1 MDLKELVSIGTV
13 TNIVV
18 ICAVLT
24 ALYNAFTHK
33 LQSKIN
39 SYSLQILVL
48 ALLAVVKA
56 ISTSPWFVLISLL
69 LLVQFCVIAR
79 LVAYVT
85 NIEQRQQGQSIF
97 SYIIMRSDIV
107 KARSSWLEYN
117 PEHNPKVTI
126 VRSSPLTSLIISS
139 VLVIIAYIVA
149 SQVAPQFA
157 EEKFNGLV
165 ASLALLLVGLF
176 IMISAY
182 DILSL
187 MMGLLVMENGLFLAV
202 VIVVTDPILLPAFI
216 LSMFAW
222 YALTLIILVIFLPRL
237 LHYSDS
243 IYVEDQ
249 KVLKE

>member
-1 MDLKELVSIGTV
+1 M
-13 TNIVV
+13 
-18 ICAVLT
+18 
-24 ALYNAFTHK
+24 
-33 LQSKIN
+33 
-39 SYSLQILVL
+39 
-48 ALLAVVKA
+48 
-56 ISTSPWFVLISLL
+56 
-69 LLVQFCVIAR
+69 
-79 LVAYVT
+79 AYVT
-85 NIEQRQQGQSIF
+85 NIEQRQPGQSFF
-97 SYIIMRSDIV
+97 SYLVVRRDIV
-107 KARSSWLEYN
+107 KARLSWLEYS
-117 PEHNPKVTI
+117 PENNPKVTI
-126 VRSSPLTSLIISS
+126 VRSSPLTTLIISS
-139 VLVIIAYIVA
+139 VLVIVAYIVA

-237 LHYSDS
+237 RQYSGS

>member
-1 MDLKELVSIGTV
+1 MDSKELFSIMTV

-18 ICAVLT
+18 ICAVFT
-24 ALYNAFTHK
+24 ALYNAFTRN
-33 LQSKIN
+33 LQNKIN
-39 SYSLQILVL
+39 SYRLQILAL
-48 ALLAVVKA
+48 ILLAIVKA
-56 ISTSPWFVLISLL
+56 FSTSPWFVLISLIL
-69 LLVQFCVIAR
+69 LAQFFVIAP

-85 NIEQRQQGQSIF
+85 NIEQRQSGQSFF
-97 SYIIMRSDIV
+97 SYLVMRSNIIR
-107 KARSSWLEYN
+107 ARSKWLKYN
-117 PEHNPKVTI
+117 PEYNLKVTI

-139 VLVIIAYIVA
+139 ILVFIAYIVS

-157 EEKFNGLV
+157 EEKFHGLV

-182 DILSL
+182 DIFSM

-202 VIVVTDPILLPAFI
+202 VIVIIDPFLLSAFI

-222 YALTLIILVIFLPRL
+222 YTLTLIILVIFLPRL
-237 LHYSDS
+237 RHSSSS

>member
-1 MDLKELVSIGTV
+1 MDLKELVSIATV

-24 ALYNAFTHK
+24 ALYNAFSRN
-33 LQSKIN
+33 LQNKIN
-39 SYSLQILVL
+39 SYRLQILAL
-48 ALLAVVKA
+48 TLLAVVKA

-69 LLVQFCVIAR
+69 LLTQFIVIAP

-85 NIEQRQQGQSIF
+85 NIEQQQPGQSYLAF
-97 SYIIMRSDIV
+97 LRKRLDMVR
-107 KARSSWLEYN
+107 ARSSWLEYN
-117 PEHNPKVTI
+117 PENHPNATI

-202 VIVVTDPILLPAFI
+202 VIVIINPVLLAAFI

-222 YALTLIILVIFLPRL
+222 YTLTLIILIIFLPRL
-237 LHYSDS
+237 RHFSGS
-243 IYVEDQ
+243 IYIEDQ

>member
-1 MDLKELVSIGTV
+1 MDLKELFSIMTV

-24 ALYNAFTHK
+24 ALYNAFTRK

-39 SYSLQILVL
+39 SYRLQILVL
-48 ALLAVVKA
+48 TLLTIVKA
-56 ISTSPWFVLISLL
+56 ISTSPWFFLISLI
-69 LLVQFCVIAR
+69 LLVQFFVIVP

-85 NIEQRQQGQSIF
+85 NIEQRQPGQAIF
-97 SYIIMRSDIV
+97 PYFVMRLDIV
-107 KARSSWLEYN
+107 KARSFWLEYN
-117 PEHNPKVTI
+117 PENNPKVTI

-149 SQVAPQFA
+149 SRVAPQFA

-249 KVLKE
+249 KV

>member
-1 MDLKELVSIGTV
+1 MDINELVAIV

-24 ALYNAFTHK
+24 ALYNAFTRN
-33 LQSKIN
+33 LQNKIN
-39 SYSLQILVL
+39 SYRIQILAL
-48 ALLAVVKA
+48 TLLATVKVF
-56 ISTSPWFVLISLL
+56 STSPWFILISLL
-69 LLVQFCVIAR
+69 LLVQFLVIAR

-85 NIEQRQQGQSIF
+85 NIEQRQPGQLIL
-97 SYIIMRSDIV
+97 SYIIMRSDIT

-139 VLVIIAYIVA
+139 VLVIIAYFVA
-149 SQVAPQFA
+149 NQVAPQFIQ
-157 EEKFNGLV
+157 EKFNGLV

-182 DILSL
+182 DILSM

-202 VIVVTDPILLPAFI
+202 VIVIIDPFLLSSSI

-222 YALTLIILVIFLPRL
+222 YILTLIILIIFLPRL
-237 LHYSDS
+237 RLFSKS
-243 IYVEDQ
+243 IYIEDQ

>member
-1 MDLKELVSIGTV
+1 MNITDFVNIG

-24 ALYNAFTHK
+24 ALYNAFIRS

-39 SYSLQILVL
+39 SYRLQIVAL
-48 ALLAVVKA
+48 AILAILKA
-56 ISTSPWFVLISLL
+56 NDTTPAFYGVAII
-69 LLVQFCVIAR
+69 LLVQFSIITR
-79 LVAYVT
+79 LMAGVT
-85 NIEQRQQGQSIF
+85 NIEQRQPSQSF
-97 SYIIMRSDIV
+97 FAYLHKRSDIIR
-107 KARSSWLEYN
+107 ARSAWLEYN
-117 PEHNPKVTI
+117 PENNPKVTI

-165 ASLALLLVGLF
+165 ASLALLLVGLY
-176 IMISAY
+176 IMITAY

-202 VIVVTDPILLPAFI
+202 VIVIIDPLLLSAFI

-222 YALTLIILVIFLPRL
+222 YTLTLIILIIFLPRL
-237 LHYSDS
+237 RHFSRS
-243 IYVEDQ
+243 IYIEDQ

>member
-1 MDLKELVSIGTV
+1 MDLKELFSIMTV

-24 ALYNAFTHK
+24 ALYNAFTRN
-33 LQSKIN
+33 LQNKIN
-39 SYSLQILVL
+39 SYRLQILAL
-48 ALLAVVKA
+48 TLLAVVKA
-56 ISTSPWFVLISLL
+56 ISTSPWFVLISLIL
-69 LLVQFCVIAR
+69 LAQFFFIAP

-85 NIEQRQQGQSIF
+85 NIEQRQPGQSYLSF
-97 SYIIMRSDIV
+97 LRKRSDIV
-107 KARSSWLEYN
+107 KARSAWLEYN
-117 PEHNPKVTI
+117 PENNPKATI
-126 VRSSPLTSLIISS
+126 VRSSPLTTLIIST
-139 VLVIIAYIVA
+139 VLDIIAYIVA
-149 SQVAPQFA
+149 RQVAPQFA

-202 VIVVTDPILLPAFI
+202 VIVIINPVLLSAFI

-222 YALTLIILVIFLPRL
+222 YTLTLIILIIFLPRL
-237 LHYSDS
+237 RLFSRS
-243 IYVEDQ
+243 IYIEDQ
-249 KVLKE
+249 KALKE

>member
-1 MDLKELVSIGTV
+1 MDLNELVAIV

-24 ALYNAFTHK
+24 ALYNAFTPN
-33 LQSKIN
+33 LQNKIN
-39 SYSLQILVL
+39 SYRLQILAL
-48 ALLAVVKA
+48 ILLAVVKA
-56 ISTSPWFVLISLL
+56 FSTSPWFLMISLL
-69 LLVQFCVIAR
+69 LLVQFLVIAR

-85 NIEQRQQGQSIF
+85 NVEQRQPGQSIL
-97 SYIIMRSDIV
+97 SYIIMRSDIT
-107 KARSSWLEYN
+107 KARLSWLEYN

-139 VLVIIAYIVA
+139 VLVIIAYIVS
-149 SQVAPQFA
+149 SQVASQFA
-157 EEKFNGLV
+157 SEQFNGLV

-182 DILSL
+182 DILSM

-202 VIVVTDPILLPAFI
+202 VIVIFNPILLSAFI

-222 YALTLIILVIFLPRL
+222 YILTLIILIIFLPRL
-237 LHYSDS
+237 RLSSRS
-243 IYVEDQ
+243 IYIEDQ
-249 KVLKE
+249 KALKE

>member
-1 MDLKELVSIGTV
+1 LGLNDLVTIV

-39 SYSLQILVL
+39 SYRLQIL
-48 ALLAVVKA
+48 ALTLLTVVKA
-56 ISTSPWFVLISLL
+56 ISTSPWFVLISLIL
-69 LLVQFCVIAR
+69 QAQFFVIAP

-85 NIEQRQQGQSIF
+85 NIEQGQPDQSIF
-97 SYIIMRSDIV
+97 SYVVKRSDIA

-139 VLVIIAYIVA
+139 ALVIIAYIVS
-149 SQVAPQFA
+149 SQVAPQFSP
-157 EEKFNGLV
+157 EKFNGLV
-165 ASLALLLVGLF
+165 ASLALLLIGLF

-202 VIVVTDPILLPAFI
+202 VIVITDPILLPAFI

-222 YALTLIILVIFLPRL
+222 YAVTLIILIMFLPRL
-237 LHYSDS
+237 RHYSGS